1 MNGNHF
7 EILKEWINLILLE
20 RCWSDS

>member
-1 MNGNHF
+1 MNGYHF
-7 EILKEWINLILLE
+7 EILKEWIDLILFE